1 MACLPGTPCFEN
13 TVNAYI
19 PQQCDNGW
27 VINNFPI
34 PTSYSQYDGP
44 NLPNSGANTKDNLN
58 VVLQKLDNKL
68 SASEIAE
75 AFIAAVA
82 NDPNIAVAF
91 CTLVNQ
97 CVNYST
103 TTTTTT
109 VTPTTTSTTSS
120 STSTTTS
127 TSTSTT
133 STSTSTTSTSSTTTT
148 TTTAT
153 PTTTTTTTSAIAY
166 PVSFRPRSASSTS
179 QQFKIWY
186 STDFGGT
193 WTLWTTSTLP
203 LAVYSSWDAY
213 GGLSFNG
220 GQTIYFGLTDL
231 SDNDIQFGT
240 GVSNLDNDFTSLCG
254 RSNPYIINNISSNTT
269 TYLNVNVNT
278 GALVTC

>member
-1 MACLPGTPCFEN
+1 MACVPGTPCFEN
-13 TVNAYI
+13 TVNAYY
-19 PQQCDNGW
+19 PKPCDNGW
-27 VINNFPI
+27 VIDNYPI

-44 NLPNSGANTKDNLN
+44 NLPNSGVNNKDNLN

-68 SASEIAE
+68 SASEIAD
-75 AFIAAVA
+75 ALFAAIV
-82 NDPNIAVAF
+82 NDPTVAVAF

-109 VTPTTTSTTSS
+109 ATTTTTTTTSS

-133 STSTSTTSTSSTTTT
+133 TSTSTSTSTTTT

-166 PVSFRPRSASSTS
+166 PVDFRPRSASSTS
-179 QQFKIWY
+179 QQFKIWF

-193 WTLWTTSTLP
+193 WTLWTTSPLP
-203 LAVYSSWDAY
+203 IAVYPSWDAY

-240 GVSNLDNDFTSLCG
+240 GVGNLDNDFTSLCG
-254 RSNPYIINNISSNTT
+254 RSNPYIINNISSSII
-269 TYLNVNVNT
+269 TYLNVNVNA